1 MSEETSP
8 LHSHGSGG
16 VPPPSSGELIKWAR
30 KPRLYIPMVAAGFP
44 AVRVHEK
51 KFRGVVK
58 WSRRAYLYFQ
68 LSTMNSC
75 QGIMII
81 QEGS

>member
-1 MSEETSP
+1 MVGEETSP
-8 LHSHGSGG
+8 LHSHGSG
-16 VPPPSSGELIKWAR
+16 
-30 KPRLYIPMVAAGFP
+30 GFP